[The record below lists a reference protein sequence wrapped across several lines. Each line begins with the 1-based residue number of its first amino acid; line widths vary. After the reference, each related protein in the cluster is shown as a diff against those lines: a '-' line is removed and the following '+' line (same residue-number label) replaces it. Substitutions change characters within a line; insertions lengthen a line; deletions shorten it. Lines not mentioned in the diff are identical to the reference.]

1 MLCEMALACCLQ
13 QYSCFCTSYGVIR
26 SNYMLIKLCMSYY
39 MIAFSIIHY
48 IHWNKSGAL
57 IFFGPLCKVLECRG
71 MQFKLFY
78 WQGVCLCNCTIVKE
92 MCVAPLFNDCLCPWG
107 VLSFPLFYRMLCCNV
122 WIRVLFHHC
131 SLFSAGT
138 LSYVQVEAN
147 RIEPW

>member
-1 MLCEMALACCLQ
+1 MKQ
-13 QYSCFCTSYGVIR
+13 QCSCFCTSYGVSSCLTTCLSIFAWA
-26 SNYMLIKLCMSYY
+26 II

-48 IHWNKSGAL
+48 THWNKSGAL
-57 IFFGPLCKVLECRG
+57 IFLGLLCKVLECRG
-71 MQFKLFY
+71 VQFKLFY
-78 WQGVCLCNCTIVKE
+78 WQGVCLCNCTIIKE
-92 MCVAPLFNDCLCPWG
+92 MCVAPLFNDCFCPWG

-138 LSYVQVEAN
+138 LSYVQVAAN